1 METND
6 ILIDLVRNKVLAKVK
21 AQVSVDLIG
30 DALVVSS
37 TATQDIVYTYTYY
50 IYNNQYYYNNE
61 ELANLIARKYY
72 KRYKRYI
79 KNLFF
84 KEKKRLDILDRNL
97 YNR

>member
-21 AQVSVDLIG
+21 AQVSVDIIG
-30 DALVVSS
+30 DTLVVSS
-37 TATQDIVYTYTYY
+37 TAIQDIVYTYSYY
-50 IYNNQYYYNNE
+50 IDNNLYYNNE
-61 ELANLIARKYY
+61 ELADIITRKYY

-84 KEKKRLDILDRNL
+84 KEKKRLDILDTNL

>member
-6 ILIDLVRNKVLAKVK
+6 ILIDLVRNKVLVKVK
-21 AQVSVDLIG
+21 AQVSVDIIG
-30 DALVVSS
+30 DTLVVSS
-37 TATQDIVYTYTYY
+37 TAIQDIVYTYSYY
-50 IYNNQYYYNNE
+50 IDNNLYYNNE
-61 ELANLIARKYY
+61 ELADLITRKYY

-84 KEKKRLDILDRNL
+84 KEKKRLDILDTNL